1 MTNVVQDRVKQ
12 LEAALA
18 AEIELRADV
27 MGMLEEKEYQ
37 LNALQEQLRD
47 SVHLIEAKEKAEREV
62 EERKRIERQLQDYLD
77 KLELVRLESMEAQKR
92 AEKASLAKSE
102 FLANMSHELR
112 TPMNAII
119 GMCEFLLDSRLD
131 DEQREN
137 AEILHQSSSNLL
149 SILNDILDISK
160 IEAGELELEDVVFD
174 VDVAIRQIVQLFV
187 PMASE
192 RGVSLKLNK
201 KSRVPANLIAD
212 LGKFQ
217 QILRNLISNALKF
230 TSKGS
235 VEIVIEPIVDDGINF
250 LRFSV
255 KDTGIGIS
263 PDKLGAIFDK
273 FTQADTSVT
282 REFGGTGL
290 GLAITQQLVALM
302 DGLIGVDS
310 EMGEGSTFW
319 FNLPLRIPPK
329 GAVPINIC
337 DKNSEMAH
345 VELPTDITILAVDDH
360 PVNQLFV
367 RKILKR
373 LGFFDVDLAENG
385 LQALNAIA
393 EKDYDL
399 VLMDCQ
405 MPELDGYEATR
416 TLRKREAET
425 GRHTPVIALTANAMV
440 GDREKCLRAGMDDYL
455 AKPIQ
460 ADGLIS
466 LIKQYAGNF
475 DQVDDVVTPQEE
487 TVEATSA
494 GMADVDILHDAGSA
508 GIAEDD
514 FIAVDLTAEL
524 SQNSISSPRVIL
536 NHGGESE
543 AAVVDREVAP
553 VDLDH
558 LLMFTEGNMDE
569 ERELLDLFFDQ
580 AELSVLELRASL
592 EDEAQE
598 RWKKAAHRMKGAA
611 ANLGANAL
619 SGLCASAEKQYE
631 SDLDDKD
638 EMLGL
643 IEVALEEVSDFM
655 SARHL

>member
-1 MTNVVQDRVKQ
+1 MTDVIHDRVAQ

-137 AEILHQSSSNLL
+137 AEVLHQSSANLL

-187 PMASE
+187 PVASE
-192 RGVSLKLNK
+192 RGVTLKLNK
-201 KSRVPANLIAD
+201 RSRVPPNLIAD

-235 VEIVIEPIVDDGINF
+235 VEIIIEPIVEDGLNF

-255 KDTGIGIS
+255 KDTGIGIA
-263 PDKLGAIFDK
+263 PEKLGAIFDK

-310 EMGEGSTFW
+310 ERGAGSTFW

-329 GAVPINIC
+329 GAVPINLY
-337 DKNSEMAH
+337 DKSSEMAH
-345 VELPTDITILAVDDH
+345 VALPTDITILAVDDH

-373 LGFFDVDLAENG
+373 LGFFDVDLVENG
-385 LQALNAIA
+385 LLALNALT

-416 TLRKREAET
+416 TLRKREAGT

-460 ADGLIS
+460 AERLIA
-466 LIKQYAGNF
+466 LIKQHAGKA
-475 DQVDDVVTPQEE
+475 DYDGDDGEISAETAEMGLTDPVD
-487 TVEATSA
+487 EACVYESLSA
-494 GMADVDILHDAGSA
+494 GGD
-508 GIAEDD
+508 DD
-514 FIAVDLTAEL
+514 FVAVDLTQEL
-524 SQNSISSPRVIL
+524 AQTSASSPRVIL
-536 NHGGESE
+536 NYVGESE
-543 AAVVDREVAP
+543 DVTSQPEEAP

-592 EDEAQE
+592 EDKAQE

-619 SGLCASAEKQYE
+619 SALCATAEKQHE
-631 SDLDDKD
+631 ADVQTK
-638 EMLGL
+638 EVMLGH
-643 IEVALEEVSDFM
+643 IEGALEVVSNFM